1 MVNTYSQASVAELA
15 KRCQEETLNF
25 RDKKPGPVGFCFEL
39 FRRAVVE
46 NCQEAWEAVY
56 AQYRSQMLRWAGD
69 SSGDA
74 EDLVHRAF
82 EKFLNSVGPETFVR
96 FTGISS
102 VLAYLRRCVNSVR
115 IDHWRQAEREQLALA
130 ALGVDDPLQ
139 ANSPEQI
146 ALDRIVNRQCAEH
159 IYGRLKD
166 EQERL
171 VVYLN
176 LELGLEPAEIVRR
189 HPAEFSTARDVYRVR
204 ERVIRRL
211 SQDPIL
217 RDMTCDKLTSE
228 NAPEARLLE

>member
-1 MVNTYSQASVAELA
+1 MVNTYAQTSVAELSE
-15 KRCQEETLNF
+15 RCQEETINF

-46 NCQEAWEAVY
+46 NCQKAWEAVY
-56 AQYRSQMLRWAGD
+56 AQYRSQMLHWAGD
-69 SSGDA
+69 SSCDA
-74 EDLVHRAF
+74 EDLVHCAF
-82 EKFLNSVGPETFVR
+82 EKFLNAVGPETFAR
-96 FTGISS
+96 FTGIAA

-115 IDHWRQAEREQLALA
+115 IDRWRQAEREQLALA
-130 ALGVDDPLQ
+130 ALGVDDPPQ

-146 ALDRIVNRQCAEH
+146 ALDCIMDRQCAKH
-159 IYGRLKD
+159 IYGRLRD

-211 SQDPIL
+211 SRDSVL
-217 RDMTCDKLTSE
+217 RDLWQTDLGKCS
-228 NAPEARLLE
+228 

>member
-46 NCQEAWEAVY
+46 DCQEAWEAVY
-56 AQYRSQMLRWAGD
+56 VQYRRLMLCWVGD
-69 SSGDA
+69 ISPDA
-74 EDLVHRAF
+74 EDLVHCAF
-82 EKFLNSVGPETFVR
+82 EKFLNAMAPETFAR
-96 FTGISS
+96 FTGIAT
-102 VLAYLRRCVNSVR
+102 VLAYLRRCARSVR
-115 IDHWRQAEREQLALA
+115 IDHERQAKREQLALV
-130 ALGVDDPLQ
+130 ALGVDNPPLS
-139 ANSPEQI
+139 NSPEPV
-146 ALDRIVNRQCAEH
+146 ALSRIVNRQFAEY
-159 IYGRLKD
+159 IYARLKD

-176 LELGLEPAEIVRR
+176 VELGLKPAEIVRL
-189 HPAEFSTARDVYRVR
+189 HLAEFPTPRDVYKVR

-217 RDMTCDKLTSE
+217 QDMLS
-228 NAPEARLLE
+228 N